1 MRRVAAHFCA
11 VCGILRKI
19 LLGFE
24 KPLRVR
30 SIRPAFVSS
39 VLYWRSCTQGFVP
52 ALESD
57 RPHKSGPV
65 HRSSCFFGKVLPG
78 RAEVRT
84 AASLYGLI
92 ERPAK
97 TLEMADTGAV
107 EYKRSNHQ
115 TSQSPS
121 LSLRFQHFQV
131 LRADKFQ
138 IALQIV
144 RILFN
149 LLPVFRP
156 CQKIWV
162 LSKREFSILD
172 KGVIGT
178 FNRSD
183 VDGMIRR
190 CFAIIAGINGLFQGF
205 LVTFGQCPFVPL
217 YFF

>member
-1 MRRVAAHFCA
+1 
-11 VCGILRKI
+11 
-19 LLGFE
+19 
-24 KPLRVR
+24 
-30 SIRPAFVSS
+30 
-39 VLYWRSCTQGFVP
+39 
-52 ALESD
+52 
-57 RPHKSGPV
+57 
-65 HRSSCFFGKVLPG
+65 
-78 RAEVRT
+78 
-84 AASLYGLI
+84 
-92 ERPAK
+92 
-97 TLEMADTGAV
+97 MADTGVA

-121 LSLRFQHFQV
+121 LSLLFQHFQV

-162 LSKREFSILD
+162 LSKREFPILD
-172 KGVIGT
+172 KGVIST

-190 CFAIIAGINGLFQGF
+190 CFNRFFQGF
-205 LVTFGQCPFVPL
+205 LITIGQCPFVPL
-217 YFF
+217 YFFEMPIRNRLPSSSKDSTFTEGLFVEAAIRMRPPMRRLVLHRSITAL

>member
-1 MRRVAAHFCA
+1 
-11 VCGILRKI
+11 
-19 LLGFE
+19 
-24 KPLRVR
+24 
-30 SIRPAFVSS
+30 
-39 VLYWRSCTQGFVP
+39 
-52 ALESD
+52 
-57 RPHKSGPV
+57 
-65 HRSSCFFGKVLPG
+65 
-78 RAEVRT
+78 
-84 AASLYGLI
+84 
-92 ERPAK
+92 
-97 TLEMADTGAV
+97 MADTGAV

-144 RILFN
+144 GTFFN
-149 LLPVFRP
+149 SLPVFRGR
-156 CQKIWV
+156 QEIRI
-162 LSKREFSILD
+162 LSKRELPIFNKI
-172 KGVIGT
+172 VIGT

-217 YFF
+217 YFFEMPIRNRLPSSSKDSTFAEGFL

>member
-1 MRRVAAHFCA
+1 M
-11 VCGILRKI
+11 
-19 LLGFE
+19 
-24 KPLRVR
+24 
-30 SIRPAFVSS
+30 
-39 VLYWRSCTQGFVP
+39 Q

-57 RPHKSGPV
+57 KSHKSGLV
-65 HRSSCFFGKVLPG
+65 HRSSYFFGKVLPG

-92 ERPAK
+92 GRPAK
-97 TLEMADTGAV
+97 TLEMADTGAA
-107 EYKRSNHQ
+107 EYKRSNYQ

-131 LRADKFQ
+131 LRADKLQ

-162 LSKREFSILD
+162 LSKREFPILD
-172 KGVIGT
+172 KGVIST

-190 CFAIIAGINGLFQGF
+190 CFNRFFQGF
-205 LVTFGQCPFVPL
+205 LITFGQCPFVPL
-217 YFF
+217 YFFLKCRSEIDFRHHQKIRPSRKGFL